1 MKEKHYARIWAFLT
15 NTDCR
20 NMESTNKGDFLMNNT
35 IELLHNHTSFR
46 SYTSQ
51 PLTEEQIDAIFQA
64 ANQTSSFSLLQ
75 AVSIIRITDPVLR
88 KNSDI
93 CVSINPILKKRP
105 NSGSSVQIST
115 EIMKSLRMWILNILN
130 FC

>member
-1 MKEKHYARIWAFLT
+1 
-15 NTDCR
+15 
-20 NMESTNKGDFLMNNT
+20 MNNT

-51 PLTEEQIDAIFQA
+51 PLTGEQIDAIFQA

-93 CVSINPILKKRP
+93 SVSINPILKKRQ
-105 NSGSSVQIST
+105 NSGSSVLIST

>member
-1 MKEKHYARIWAFLT
+1 
-15 NTDCR
+15 
-20 NMESTNKGDFLMNNT
+20 MNNT

>member
-1 MKEKHYARIWAFLT
+1 
-15 NTDCR
+15 
-20 NMESTNKGDFLMNNT
+20 MNNT
-35 IELLHNHTSFR
+35 LELLQNHTSFR

-51 PLTEEQIDAIFQA
+51 PLTDEQIDAIFQA

-88 KNSDI
+88 KKSDI